1 MSSDS
6 FFPRRGSGGARDLGR
21 ATACTLGKL
30 GYCKMMS
37 ILSQTV
43 HYNSILLTPPQLVSW
58 KQHVFST
65 RRIVLVI
72 FTFHCECFDEIYFST
87 VNFFQD
93 AGHGTKEQGSPGGA
107 IWLFQTRSLL
117 DRGQEQTLSYACIEI
132 MSTCHICHMQ
142 SWFSLSHTPN
152 IELA

>member
-43 HYNSILLTPPQLVSW
+43 HYNSILLTPPQLV
-58 KQHVFST
+58 V
-65 RRIVLVI
+65 VLVI
-72 FTFHCECFDEIYFST
+72 FTFHCKCFDELYFST
-87 VNFFQD
+87 VIFFQD
-93 AGHGTKEQGSPGGA
+93 AGHGIKESGSPGGA
-107 IWLFQTRSLL
+107 IWLF
-117 DRGQEQTLSYACIEI
+117 
-132 MSTCHICHMQ
+132 
-142 SWFSLSHTPN
+142 
-152 IELA
+152 